1 MECHDPGYHIIS
13 LVTLNRVE
21 PVYHSG
27 QSEGTGV
34 RAQKWASGSFLHP
47 GAFIYPRR
55 LGLQVLLLL
64 FCSECSSVLIPLL
77 FKAVHF
83 LSPVLVLE

>member
-1 MECHDPGYHIIS
+1 MECHDPGYRIIS
-13 LVTLNRVE
+13 LVTLNREE

-47 GAFIYPRR
+47 GAFIYPRH

-64 FCSECSSVLIPLL
+64 FCSECSSVLTPLL